1 MATTQLLPVPPN
13 EQERLAALRS
23 LCILDTPP
31 EAPFEHLTA
40 LAATHFNVP
49 IAAISLV
56 DEHRQFFKSIQGTSI
71 VETSRETSFC
81 TYTLLSDDPL
91 IVPDAQKDD
100 RFRENALVVGEEHL
114 RFYAGASLITSGGMK
129 LGSFCVIDRRPR
141 PEFHMNHFRD
151 LERFAAIA
159 SRLIE
164 QRLLPET
171 LRQTRELNAELQL
184 RAETEITASQAKTD
198 FLNNISH
205 EIRTPMN
212 GVLGMI
218 QLLASTEL
226 SAEQR
231 NYAKVAKSC
240 GGMLVALLDDV
251 LDLSK
256 IEAGK
261 TVLEDMPFLLHRL
274 LDEVVQLWRTQAQMK
289 GLIFGLDVSSTAP
302 KRLSG
307 DPMRLRQVLNNLLSN
322 AIKFTKSGS
331 VTLEISHRQSLPA
344 SVVLQIS
351 VKDTGVGITPRQIER
366 LFQPFVQADSSTTR
380 QFGGSGLG
388 LVICN
393 RLVGLMGGS
402 VAVESQ
408 VGQGSHFMVEVTLK
422 EPLQPVDETENLM
435 RSESDEGRYKE
446 ANACDGQKEETRPHG
461 ILVVEDNSFNQTVI
475 LAQLSKLGYQAD
487 LVEDGQQAV
496 QAVKHRAYSL
506 ILMDC
511 EMPVMDGFEATR
523 QIRALGF
530 VDVYIVALTAHAISG
545 NRTKCLEAGM
555 DFFFSKPLDLEYL
568 ARVLR
573 KQSPA
578 ARPGAPEGSSATAF
592 PWMTEGTHQSIFEP
606 ESLLARL
613 MGDHE
618 LANVVVGAFVQDC
631 PSQLENLRKLVAAG
645 DAAGVRLQAHSLKGA
660 AASVAAPHLSAIAAV
675 LESTAETGNTERWP
689 ALLESAVAAH
699 VQFRDLL
706 QSQSWIST
714 PLAKLQ

>member
-23 LCILDTPP
+23 LCVLDTPP

-114 RFYAGASLITSGGMK
+114 RFYAGAPLITSGGMK

-251 LDLSK
+251 LDLQD
-256 IEAGK
+256 
-261 TVLEDMPFLLHRL
+261 VLSHGQRL
-274 LDEVVQLWRTQAQMK
+274 KLYVIPKVGRCRKEQFVTRTDTWSALPHQ
-289 GLIFGLDVSSTAP
+289 
-302 KRLSG
+302 RR
-307 DPMRLRQVLNNLLSN
+307 RLRKRQRH
-322 AIKFTKSGS
+322 S
-331 VTLEISHRQSLPA
+331 VQRHR
-344 SVVLQIS
+344 
-351 VKDTGVGITPRQIER
+351 KKPRGLKTRRSRSDLCRER
-366 LFQPFVQADSSTTR
+366 EVPLAPQ
-380 QFGGSGLG
+380 
-388 LVICN
+388 
-393 RLVGLMGGS
+393 RLHWM
-402 VAVESQ
+402 E
-408 VGQGSHFMVEVTLK
+408 
-422 EPLQPVDETENLM
+422 
-435 RSESDEGRYKE
+435 SESR
-446 ANACDGQKEETRPHG
+446 
-461 ILVVEDNSFNQTVI
+461 S
-475 LAQLSKLGYQAD
+475 
-487 LVEDGQQAV
+487 
-496 QAVKHRAYSL
+496 SL
-506 ILMDC
+506 
-511 EMPVMDGFEATR
+511 
-523 QIRALGF
+523 
-530 VDVYIVALTAHAISG
+530 
-545 NRTKCLEAGM
+545 
-555 DFFFSKPLDLEYL
+555 
-568 ARVLR
+568 
-573 KQSPA
+573 
-578 ARPGAPEGSSATAF
+578 
-592 PWMTEGTHQSIFEP
+592 
-606 ESLLARL
+606 
-613 MGDHE
+613 
-618 LANVVVGAFVQDC
+618 NVWF
-631 PSQLENLRKLVAAG
+631 
-645 DAAGVRLQAHSLKGA
+645 
-660 AASVAAPHLSAIAAV
+660 
-675 LESTAETGNTERWP
+675 
-689 ALLESAVAAH
+689 
-699 VQFRDLL
+699 
-706 QSQSWIST
+706 
-714 PLAKLQ
+714 